1 MFERAG
7 VFARDE
13 KVDRIAPAKARDV
26 GASAR
31 IDPTAK
37 DLAKLI
43 AKAEIGS
50 VVSIVV
56 GHVDCSF

>member
-1 MFERAG
+1 MFERVG
-7 VFARDE
+7 VFARNE
-13 KVDRIAPAKARDV
+13 KVDRIASAKARDV

-31 IDPTAK
+31 IDSTAK

>member
-1 MFERAG
+1 MLERVG

-31 IDPTAK
+31 IDSTAK

-43 AKAEIGS
+43 AS

>member
-7 VFARDE
+7 VIARAE

-50 VVSIVV
+50 VMSVVV

>member
-13 KVDRIAPAKARDV
+13 KVYRIAPAKARDV

-50 VVSIVV
+50 VMSVVV